1 MTVFKS
7 DCTPPFMESEEADLN
22 HEKIQYAVS
31 KLSFQGLQAAATLA
45 LVTWNKLGRSPA
57 DFCRLMESL

>member
-22 HEKIQYAVS
+22 REKIQYAVS
-31 KLSFQGLQAAATLA
+31 RLSYQGLQAAAALA
-45 LVTWNKLGRSPA
+45 LATWNKLGQSPA
-57 DFCRLMESL
+57 DFCRLMKSL

>member
-7 DCTPPFMESEEADLN
+7 NCAPPFMKSEDADLDI
-22 HEKIQYAVS
+22 EKIQRAVS

-45 LVTWNKLGRSPA
+45 LVTWNKLGQSPA